1 VHYEIKG
8 YDRTSDIPDHLRTIE
23 RTLIR
28 LSMLDAM
35 DAAKYLKNMGYYTD
49 IKIIRRHAGHAEPL
63 RHWRY
68 LPTESDPFKS
78 YWKSIL

>member
-1 VHYEIKG
+1 VRYEING
-8 YDRTSDIPDHLRTIE
+8 YDSTTGTPGHLRTIE

-28 LSMLDAM
+28 TSMLDAM

-49 IKIIRRHAGHAEPL
+49 IEIIRLHAEHTEPM